1 MKELII
7 ASYGATSLFQIVW
20 EWEVKEYRINKIKKY
35 ILKFMNSPL
44 SPTYILSCLTR
55 IPNNGIF

>member
-20 EWEVKEYRINKIKKY
+20 EREGKEYRINKIKNIYFEIHEFPPFSYVYPFVLDK
-35 ILKFMNSPL
+35 NS
-44 SPTYILSCLTR
+44 
-55 IPNNGIF
+55 